1 MQSVKFI
8 NGLKGN
14 LGFKLP
20 GCVFE
25 TVTGFTVAVKLC
37 GCDVF

>member
-8 NGLKGN
+8 SGLKGN
-14 LGFKLP
+14 LSFKLP
-20 GCVFE
+20 GSVFE